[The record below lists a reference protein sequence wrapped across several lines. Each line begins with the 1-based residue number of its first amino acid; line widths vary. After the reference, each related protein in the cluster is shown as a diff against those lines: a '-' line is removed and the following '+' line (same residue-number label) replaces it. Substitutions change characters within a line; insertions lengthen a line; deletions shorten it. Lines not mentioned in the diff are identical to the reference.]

1 MLKLKN
7 EKKKIEE
14 ICFFVGIFEHKLY
27 IYIINSENNKKHL
40 GKKQL
45 KSIREIRQ
53 ILSMTEG
60 ENILRRYFVMNG
72 FDGAL
77 TALGI
82 ILGSFIVTVSGG
94 QTDINAAQILI
105 SAGIGA
111 SIAMGV
117 SGFWIAYLTE
127 RAERT
132 RERKELEEVM
142 VTDLNNTKITRA
154 NFWTS
159 LIIAAVDGISPFLF
173 SVIALFPFFFV
184 FAGLQLTIAY
194 IISFCVVGVEVI
206 ILGIFLGAV
215 SKESKL
221 IYALKIIPAALLVA
235 GLTYLLEIVWH

>member
-1 MLKLKN
+1 M
-7 EKKKIEE
+7 
-14 ICFFVGIFEHKLY
+14 
-27 IYIINSENNKKHL
+27 
-40 GKKQL
+40 
-45 KSIREIRQ
+45 KSIRDIRQ

-72 FDGAL
+72 FDGSL

-82 ILGSFIVTVSGG
+82 ILGSFVASIAG
-94 QTDINAAQILI
+94 QTDIDAARILI

-142 VTDLNNTKITRA
+142 VTDLNNTKITKA

-173 SVIALFPFFFV
+173 SVIAIFPFFFV
-184 FAGLQLTIAY
+184 FAGLPLMTAY
-194 IISFCVVGVEVI
+194 IISFCVVAVEVI
-206 ILGIFLGAV
+206 VLGFFLGAV

>member
-1 MLKLKN
+1 M
-7 EKKKIEE
+7 
-14 ICFFVGIFEHKLY
+14 
-27 IYIINSENNKKHL
+27 
-40 GKKQL
+40 

-82 ILGSFIVTVSGG
+82 ILGSFIAAIAGH
-94 QTDINAAQILI
+94 TDMESARLLI
-105 SAGIGA
+105 SSGVGA

-142 VTDLNNTKITRA
+142 VTDLNNTKITKA
-154 NFWTS
+154 NFWTAV
-159 LIIAAVDGISPFLF
+159 IIAAVDGISPFLF
-173 SVIALFPFFFV
+173 SVIAIFPFFFV
-184 FAGLQLTIAY
+184 FAGLQLLVAY
-194 IISFCVVGVEVI
+194 IISFCVIAVEVVV
-206 ILGIFLGAV
+206 LGIFLGAV
-215 SKESKL
+215 SKENKL

-235 GLTYLLEIVWH
+235 GLTFLLEILWA

>member
-1 MLKLKN
+1 MK
-7 EKKKIEE
+7 
-14 ICFFVGIFEHKLY
+14 HKLY
-27 IYIINSENNKKHL
+27 IYIISPEKYKRNLVKN
-40 GKKQL
+40 QL
-45 KSIREIRQ
+45 KSIRDIRQ

-82 ILGSFIVTVSGG
+82 ILGSFVASIAG
-94 QTDINAAQILI
+94 QTDMDAARILI

-142 VTDLNNTKITRA
+142 VTDLNNTKITKA
-154 NFWTS
+154 NLWTS
-159 LIIAAVDGISPFLF
+159 MIIAAVDGISPFLF
-173 SVIALFPFFFV
+173 SVIAIFPFFFV
-184 FAGLQLTIAY
+184 FAGLSLMTAY
-194 IISFCVVGVEVI
+194 IISFCVVAVEVVV
-206 ILGIFLGAV
+206 LGVFLGAV

>member
-1 MLKLKN
+1 
-7 EKKKIEE
+7 
-14 ICFFVGIFEHKLY
+14 
-27 IYIINSENNKKHL
+27 
-40 GKKQL
+40 
-45 KSIREIRQ
+45 
-53 ILSMTEG
+53 MTEG

-82 ILGSFIVTVSGG
+82 ILGSFIIAISNGVVNIDPET
-94 QTDINAAQILI
+94 TKILL
-105 SAGIGA
+105 SSGIGA

-132 RERKELEEVM
+132 RERKELEEIM
-142 VTDLNNTKITRA
+142 VTDLNNTKITKA
-154 NFWTS
+154 NLWTS
-159 LIIAAVDGISPFLF
+159 MIIAAVDGISPFLF

-184 FAGLQLTIAY
+184 FAGLQMIVAY
-194 IISFCVVGVEVI
+194 IISFCVVAAEVI

-215 SKESKL
+215 SKENKI

-235 GLTYLLEIVWH
+235 GLTYLLEIIW